1 MAIAEEDRCRG
12 QKQLLECIS
21 GDLKSDR
28 WRDMIA
34 TVLTGKACSPAEILD
49 LVKKSLGYE
58 KTFVVIYPGDI

>member
-1 MAIAEEDRCRG
+1 
-12 QKQLLECIS
+12 
-21 GDLKSDR
+21 
-28 WRDMIA
+28 MIA